1 MSAARIAA
9 SAKLERF
16 VEKLSGNTTLEHT
29 YAFLQAKVALDIVAA
44 WSKRCQMLVAGEL
57 NAMTAEAALA
67 SVDAMLVGFDNV
79 DAGLAGIIGEM
90 SMDGGG
96 AADVASAVRA
106 AWALANE

>member
-29 YAFLQAKVALDIVAA
+29 YAFLQARLALDYVAS
-44 WSKRCQMLVAGEL
+44 WSKRCQMMVAGKL

-79 DAGLAGIIGEM
+79 NAGLAGIIGEM
-90 SMDGGG
+90 DIGGG
-96 AADVASAVRA
+96 AASVASAVRA
-106 AWALANE
+106 AWALASE